1 MSSESKEEAKKELIE
16 NGADYVGSAA
26 SAGVGAAIGGALA
39 GMPGIVLGSL
49 AGTAVE
55 KAFQAI
61 GAEISSRALSQS
73 ETRKV
78 ETVYTLAKE
87 FIAENLNNNKKL
99 REDDFFDEKING
111 RSSAE
116 EILEGTLQ
124 VAQREYEE
132 RKLKCLAKLYANIAF
147 STDITAPTASYLI
160 KLAEKMTYRQIII
173 LHCVAIA
180 KYSPI
185 PIPLRKEAYKS
196 VSGLTNVA
204 IASEIF
210 DLYRSSVLMS
220 SAVILDSA
228 GINPSTLSIGGYGAH
243 LFNLMELNNISDDSD
258 TLAMRADIFA
268 FLMGTTVAKA

>member
-39 GMPGIVLGSL
+39 GLPGIVLGSL

-87 FIAENLNNNKKL
+87 FIAENLSNNKKL

>member
-39 GMPGIVLGSL
+39 GLPGIVLGSL

>member
-26 SAGVGAAIGGALA
+26 SAGVGAAISGALA
-39 GMPGIVLGSL
+39 GLPGIVLGSL

>member
-26 SAGVGAAIGGALA
+26 SAGVGAAISGALA
-39 GMPGIVLGSL
+39 GLPGIVLGSL

-258 TLAMRADIFA
+258 TLAMRADVFA

>member
-26 SAGVGAAIGGALA
+26 SAGVSAAIGGALA
-39 GMPGIVLGSL
+39 GLPGIVLGSL

>member
-220 SAVILDSA
+220 SVVILDSA

-268 FLMGTTVAKA
+268 FLMGTTVAKV

>member
-39 GMPGIVLGSL
+39 GLPGIVLGSL

-258 TLAMRADIFA
+258 TLAMRADVFA

>member
-16 NGADYVGSAA
+16 NGADYLGSAA

-39 GMPGIVLGSL
+39 GLPGIVLGSL